1 MNKRIKQWNRQT
13 LFDLTLKTSGGREMS
28 NERIRLSDR
37 EVADIL
43 LLCKFVIEGTG
54 ANHECNNMARL
65 LMKRFI
71 QHCESSSERGA
82 RVSELLEYDTS
93 RTKLD
98 SLMT

>member
-1 MNKRIKQWNRQT
+1 
-13 LFDLTLKTSGGREMS
+13 MS
-28 NERIRLSDR
+28 NERIRLADR

-54 ANHECNNMARL
+54 ANHDSNIIARL

-82 RVSELLEYDTS
+82 RVSELLEYDIS
-93 RTKLD
+93 RTNLD